1 MKKLLYILL
10 ALPLLT
16 ACREKKETAG
26 AAAMYT
32 PEVSVASPLIKD
44 ITLTKDYR
52 ADCQPRS
59 TCERH
64 TTIHLFHPGQPG

>member
-32 PEVSVASPLIKD
+32 PEVSVASNLSFSQG
-44 ITLTKDYR
+44 L
-52 ADCQPRS
+52 
-59 TCERH
+59 
-64 TTIHLFHPGQPG
+64 

>member
-32 PEVSVASPLIKD
+32 PEVSVASNLSFSQGLGIKSVAPALMAR
-44 ITLTKDYR
+44 TALSVS
-52 ADCQPRS
+52 A
-59 TCERH
+59 
-64 TTIHLFHPGQPG
+64 

>member
-26 AAAMYT
+26 ACRY
-32 PEVSVASPLIKD
+32 V
-44 ITLTKDYR
+44 
-52 ADCQPRS
+52 
-59 TCERH
+59 H
-64 TTIHLFHPGQPG
+64 T

>member
-26 AAAMYT
+26 AAAMYQ
-32 PEVSVASPLIKD
+32 I
-44 ITLTKDYR
+44 
-52 ADCQPRS
+52 
-59 TCERH
+59 
-64 TTIHLFHPGQPG
+64 LFPYKF